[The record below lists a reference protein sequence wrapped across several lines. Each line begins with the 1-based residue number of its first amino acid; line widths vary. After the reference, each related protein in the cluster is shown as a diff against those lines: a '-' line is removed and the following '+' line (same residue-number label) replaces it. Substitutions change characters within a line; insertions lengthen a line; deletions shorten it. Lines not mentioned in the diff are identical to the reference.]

1 MAGNGNTGG
10 SRAAIDEALVH
21 VRQIVAAVRDG
32 DLSGE
37 ARLSFPDDHPLG
49 ALALGVNSM
58 FSSLR
63 RAREASTDHLQQI
76 EHQIATIDA
85 QREAI
90 RELSTP
96 IIEVWRSVLCLPI
109 VGVMDSARAGEI
121 THQLLAT
128 VAERGAA
135 FVIIDITGIQV
146 MDSGTTDNFV
156 RLARSVTLLGAE
168 CVLSGINPTIAK
180 TLVDMGVDLADLK
193 THRSLRDALRHY
205 VKALSR
211 TSAAE
216 GDAAES
222 TPPAP
227 AIEPTAAR

>member
-1 MAGNGNTGG
+1 
-10 SRAAIDEALVH
+10 
-21 VRQIVAAVRDG
+21 
-32 DLSGE
+32 
-37 ARLSFPDDHPLG
+37 
-49 ALALGVNSM
+49 
-58 FSSLR
+58 
-63 RAREASTDHLQQI
+63 
-76 EHQIATIDA
+76 
-85 QREAI
+85 
-90 RELSTP
+90 
-96 IIEVWRSVLCLPI
+96 
-109 VGVMDSARAGEI
+109 VMDSARAGEI